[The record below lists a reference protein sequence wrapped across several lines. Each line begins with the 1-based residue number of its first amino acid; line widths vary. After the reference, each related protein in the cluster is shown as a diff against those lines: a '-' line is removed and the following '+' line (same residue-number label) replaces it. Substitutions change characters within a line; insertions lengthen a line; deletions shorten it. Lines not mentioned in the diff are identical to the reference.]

1 MTPAYITAA
10 DLFGAWLDELERGEP
25 PIRYRLIEPFDAL
38 DLRPGRLILFGGQP
52 GSGKTAALLQ
62 VGVDM
67 LRMNDST
74 RLIVAN
80 AEMAPLVLMER
91 IAARLSQV
99 PLSAIADR
107 TLTRDETMRVCD
119 AMGLLGSELGRLA
132 FLTSP
137 YTLEHLAAAATAFE
151 ADAMIVDY
159 IQRFAVGDS
168 QREKR
173 EQLESAAAVLRRFCD
188 QGACVLV
195 ASAVARQRN
204 KNGATYRGLG
214 LASFRGSSELE
225 YGADACYVLVPNRGH
240 VKFQCE
246 KNRFGPCVDIA
257 THFDATIQEFA
268 AAPAGLDAFD
278 AAEPA
283 DDSTPRRRRGA

>member
-1 MTPAYITAA
+1 MNPTYITAA
-10 DLFGAWLDELERGEP
+10 DLFGTWLDELERGEP
-25 PIRYRLIEPFDAL
+25 PIKYRLIEPFDAL

-62 VGVDM
+62 IGIDL
-67 LRMNDST
+67 LRMNDT
-74 RLIVAN
+74 ARLIVAN
-80 AEMAPLVLMER
+80 AEMASLALMER
-91 IAARLSQV
+91 IAARLAQV

-107 TLTRDETMRVCD
+107 TLTNEEAIRVRG
-119 AMGLLGSELGRLA
+119 ALTLLGTVLDRLA
-132 FLTSP
+132 FLCAP
-137 YTLEHLAAAATAFE
+137 YTLEHLAAAATSFE
-151 ADAMIVDY
+151 ANAMIVDY

-214 LASFRGSSELE
+214 LASFRASSELE
-225 YGADACYVLVPNRGH
+225 YGSDACYLLVPNRGN
-240 VKFQCE
+240 VTFRCE

-257 THFDATIQEFA
+257 THFDATIQEFT

-283 DDSTPRRRRGA
+283 DDSTPRGRRRA